1 MKIPITILNR
11 MIIHAREEAPIEA
24 CGMLAGNNGI
34 VRRHYRMTN
43 RDASAEHFT
52 LEPREQ
58 FSLIKIV
65 RSEKFSILGVY
76 HSHPATP
83 ARPSQEDIKLAFDPS
98 ISYVIISLAEKDPV
112 AKSFLIKDGKVD
124 IEPIEIINDEVEDY
138 DEYSV
143 VGRRI

>member
-1 MKIPITILNR
+1 
-11 MIIHAREEAPIEA
+11 
-24 CGMLAGNNGI
+24 
-34 VRRHYRMTN
+34 
-43 RDASAEHFT
+43 
-52 LEPREQ
+52 
-58 FSLIKIV
+58 
-65 RSEKFSILGVY
+65 LGVY